1 MSAAD
6 PRPVIVF
13 AGDSV
18 TDCGRRDDPE
28 GLGDGYVRR
37 LAESDALAGTIV
49 LNRGISGD
57 RSRDLLARWETDV
70 LIAEPSL
77 ISIMI
82 GINDTWRRYDSH
94 DVTRAEAYEANL
106 RAMLDSTRAR
116 GIAVVVAEPFAL
128 PAGDVRP
135 SWREDLDPKVRVVRT
150 LAHEYRAAIVPLDS
164 AFHAGIASGGGA
176 PEDLAP
182 DGVHPSPLGHER
194 IASLWLEHA
203 AALVASVS
211 APRPSASDHH

>member
-1 MSAAD
+1 VSAAD

-49 LNRGISGD
+49 LNRGVSGD

-70 LIAEPSL
+70 LVAEPSL
-77 ISIMI
+77 VSIMI
-82 GINDTWRRYDSH
+82 GINDTWRGFDS
-94 DVTRAEAYEANL
+94 DDPTGAESYEANL
-106 RAMLDSTRAR
+106 RGMLDTTRTHGIST
-116 GIAVVVAEPFAL
+116 VLVEPFAL
-128 PAGDVRP
+128 PTGVVQP
-135 SWREDLDPKVRVVRT
+135 GWREDLEPKLRVVRT
-150 LAHEYRAAIVPLDS
+150 LAREYDAAIVPLDS
-164 AFHAGIASGGGA
+164 AFREEIGSQRAAA
-176 PEDLAP
+176 EDLAP

-203 AALVASVS
+203 TALVASVAARRS
-211 APRPSASDHH
+211 APSDHH